1 MQALSRRQIWT
12 HWLVYPGHT
21 LPTALAPVVVGV
33 GIAVHDGVLAPWPAL
48 VAFLASWL
56 IHVGGVFIDNHQL
69 LARHPDNREH
79 PELIE
84 ALRTGALKLTSLR
97 RAAIACF
104 VAAALTGPYLVAQ
117 AGWPVVALGVI
128 GMLSSVLYAGGPRP
142 YAGIGLADPLFFL
155 MFGVVAVAGIY
166 YVQAA
171 SLVGPDI
178 TLAAF
183 PTLALVAGLPVG
195 ALVTNVLIIDDIR
208 DCEADAAKGWRTS
221 AVRFGRGFS
230 RAEFTILAVFA
241 YLAPFW
247 LWARFD
253 VGAFVLLPLV
263 TLPAAIW
270 ITWRVCT
277 RPQADLAPTTAHA
290 AFLSLA
296 YGLLLGAGIGLS

>member
-21 LPTALAPVVVGV
+21 LPTALAPVAVGV
-33 GIAVHDGVLAPWPAL
+33 GIAVRDGVLAPWPAL
-48 VAFLASWL
+48 AAFLASWL

-84 ALRTGALKLTSLR
+84 ALGTGALKLSSLR

-104 VAAALTGPYLVAQ
+104 AMAALTGPYLVAE
-117 AGWPVVALGVI
+117 AGWPVIVLGVV
-128 GMLSSVLYAGGPRP
+128 GMLSSALYAGGSRP
-142 YAGIGLADPLFFL
+142 YAALGLADLLFFL

-171 SLVGPDI
+171 SLVGAEI
-178 TLAAF
+178 ALAAF
-183 PTLALVAGLPVG
+183 PALALVAGLPVG

-208 DCEADAAKGWRTS
+208 DRDADAGKGWRTPS
-221 AVRFGRGFS
+221 VRFGRGFS
-230 RAEFTILAVFA
+230 RAEFTVLEIFA

-247 LWARFD
+247 LWGRFD
-253 VGAFVLLPLV
+253 LGASVLLPLV
-263 TLPAAIW
+263 TAPAAIW

-277 RPQADLAPTTAHA
+277 RPVVDLVPTTAQA

-296 YGLLLGAGIGLS
+296 YGILLGTGIGLS